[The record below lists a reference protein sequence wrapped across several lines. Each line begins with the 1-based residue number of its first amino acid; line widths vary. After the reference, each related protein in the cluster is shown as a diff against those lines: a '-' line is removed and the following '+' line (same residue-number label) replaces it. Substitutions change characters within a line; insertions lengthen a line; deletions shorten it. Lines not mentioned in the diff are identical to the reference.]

1 MHVGTLCPDIANL
14 GDQLGKIN
22 FQTSKAILLHLN
34 FQEFQAILNGNKRYC
49 RQLMLPVTA

>member
-49 RQLMLPVTA
+49 KQLMLPVTA